1 MSGDRRTAFVFPG
14 QGSQAIGMGRDW
26 AEAYPQAAAVF
37 GRADEALGLDL
48 SRLCWEGPAEELQLT
63 ENTQPAI
70 LTASVAMHA
79 VLAEHGLTAAAVA
92 GHSLGEY
99 SALVAAGVLEF
110 EDAVRLVRDR
120 GRLMQQ
126 AVPVG
131 EGAMAAILGLDQAQ
145 VEEAVVEGARVGV
158 CAVAN
163 INSPK
168 QLVIAGATKAVEVA
182 IEAAQR
188 LGAKRAMTLPVS
200 APFHCPLMQPAREG
214 LAPLLEGTRF
224 SEARIDVVPNV
235 DPRRQRSAP
244 RLRQALIEQVDGA
257 VRWVEC
263 VETMIATGVETF
275 VEVGPGR
282 VLTGLLRR
290 ISRQPQAVSLGGP
303 DSLESVLESTR
314 EE

>member
-1 MSGDRRTAFVFPG
+1 MARDQQTAFVFPG
-14 QGSQAIGMGRDW
+14 QGSQSVGMGRDW

-37 GRADEALGLDL
+37 ERADEALGFDL

-63 ENTQPAI
+63 QNTQPAI
-70 LTASVAMHA
+70 LTASVAIHA
-79 VLAEHGLTAAAVA
+79 VLAEHGLTADAVA

-99 SALVAAGVLEF
+99 SALVAAGVVEF
-110 EDAVRLVRDR
+110 EDAVRLVRER

-131 EGAMAAILGLDQAQ
+131 EGAMAAILGLDLAQ

-163 INSPK
+163 INSPQ
-168 QLVIAGATKAVEVA
+168 QLVIAGATEAVEVA

-214 LAPLLEGTRF
+214 LTPLLEGTRF
-224 SEARIDVVPNV
+224 SEARVDVVPNV
-235 DPRRQRSAP
+235 DPRRQRAAQ
-244 RLRQALIEQVDGA
+244 RLRQALIEQVDGT

-263 VETMIATGVETF
+263 VETMIAGGVESF
-275 VEVGPGR
+275 VEVGPGK

-290 ISRQPQAVSLGGP
+290 ISRRPRGLSLGGP
-303 DSLESVLESTR
+303 DRLESVLEAIR